1 MARLQ
6 SLTFK
11 RLMDESEQALW
22 RADCLPDYY
31 RLPIRQVLDDCV
43 RYRSWEVSHARLMRQ
58 AAHAAQPIGQAF
70 ALRETTVHMIHRRG
84 LFDYLRTHDV
94 RGAARERLFEVFY
107 GPMDFRAAVL
117 CEHRQY
123 LLAASSGYCGEVLVD
138 SIHDSRG
145 LGMLDRYEEVYRDY
159 FEVFGRFVTA
169 EVTGEHDLV
178 AVLRPAMLKQRAATD
193 RLRAQ
198 ILTQGHV
205 KQFGGQSVAR
215 PQRAFMGAQ
224 AAG

>member
-31 RLPIRQVLDDCV
+31 RLPLRQVLHDCT
-43 RYRSWEVSHARLMRQ
+43 RYHSWEVSHARLMRQ
-58 AAHAAQPIGQAF
+58 VARAGQPIGQAF
-70 ALRETTVHMIHRRG
+70 SLREATVRMIHRRG
-84 LFDYLRTHDV
+84 LFDYLRTHKV
-94 RGAARERLFEVFY
+94 RGAARKRLFEVFY
-107 GPMDFRAAVL
+107 GPMDFREAVL

-123 LLAASSGYCGEVLVD
+123 VLAASSGYCGEVLVE
-138 SIHDSRG
+138 SIHDNHG
-145 LGMLDRYEEVYRDY
+145 LGLLNRYEEVYRDY

-169 EVTGEHDLV
+169 EVTGERDLV
-178 AVLRPAMLKQRAATD
+178 SVLRPAMLQLRVATN

-198 ILTQGHV
+198 ILTHGYAWQLGN
-205 KQFGGQSVAR
+205 QAGAR
-215 PQRAFMGAQ
+215 PHRSLMSA
-224 AAG
+224 

>member
-11 RLMDESEQALW
+11 RLMDESERALW

-31 RLPIRQVLDDCV
+31 RLPIRQVLHDCA
-43 RYRSWEVSHARLMRQ
+43 RYHSWEVSHARLMRHV
-58 AAHAAQPIGQAF
+58 AREGQPIGQAF
-70 ALRETTVHMIHRRG
+70 SLREATVRMIHRRG
-84 LFDYLRTHDV
+84 LFDYLRTHNV

-107 GPMDFRAAVL
+107 GPMDFSEAVL

-123 LLAASSGYCGEVLVD
+123 LLAASSGYCGEMLVEA
-138 SIHDSRG
+138 IHDSHG
-145 LGMLDRYEEVYRDY
+145 LGLLDRYEEVYRDY

-169 EVTGEHDLV
+169 DVTGERDLV
-178 AVLRPAMLKQRAATD
+178 PVLRSAMLKQRMASD

-198 ILTQGHV
+198 MLTHGHAR
-205 KQFGGQSVAR
+205 QLGNQSGAR
-215 PQRAFMGAQ
+215 PHRTLMSA
-224 AAG
+224 